1 MLMTI
6 VKIIYYYLYNAFP
19 LKFMPLRIGGYFP
32 MRPAIFSYRSRP
44 FLIDDH
50 LPLFES
56 LLSVAAAAET
66 TRYVIHASRG

>member
-1 MLMTI
+1 MTI
-6 VKIIYYYLYNAFP
+6 VKIIYYYLYNDFP

-32 MRPAIFSYRSRP
+32 MCPAIFSYRSRP

-56 LLSVAAAAET
+56 LSSVAAAAET
-66 TRYVIHASRG
+66 TRYVINASRG